1 VGSATRRSNWLI
13 GLLFHVRF
21 HTIFL
26 ARDRAKPTG
35 MTTKKQEP
43 QQPPKKKKSDIEV
56 RDLEPK
62 EDSKAGSSKSQ
73 GEGKDQPR
81 RTGEIDF
88 MRGFD

>member
-1 VGSATRRSNWLI
+1 
-13 GLLFHVRF
+13 
-21 HTIFL
+21 
-26 ARDRAKPTG
+26 

-43 QQPPKKKKSDIEV
+43 QQTPEKKKSDIEV

-62 EDSKAGSSKSQ
+62 KDPKAGSSKSQ
-73 GEGKDQPR
+73 AEGKDQPR

>member
-1 VGSATRRSNWLI
+1 
-13 GLLFHVRF
+13 
-21 HTIFL
+21 
-26 ARDRAKPTG
+26 

-43 QQPPKKKKSDIEV
+43 QPPEKKKSDVEV

-62 EDSKAGSSKSQ
+62 KDPKAGSSKSQ

>member
-1 VGSATRRSNWLI
+1 
-13 GLLFHVRF
+13 
-21 HTIFL
+21 
-26 ARDRAKPTG
+26 

-43 QQPPKKKKSDIEV
+43 QPPEKKKPDVEV

-62 EDSKAGSSKSQ
+62 KDPKAGSSKSQ

-88 MRGFD
+88 MRGFE